1 MNGAALGLAG
11 ASYLDAGIAAVLLLS
26 AVMSAVRGFSI
37 ELLTALA
44 WVVGLT
50 VAWQFAAGAA
60 ALFPASLEAVELGGR
75 RFSLVEYHKP
85 LAGLL
90 LFLAVFFV
98 AGLLQRSRQSK
109 KTLRGDRVFGFLFG
123 LARGALLA
131 LVLTLVAGTTAF
143 PDSGLWQRSLLPP
156 YFVAVAEPL
165 VRLMPDTWQTFF
177 YYPPAPAPAPA

>member
-1 MNGAALGLAG
+1 MNGEPLGLAD
-11 ASYLDAGIAAVLLLS
+11 ASYLDVGIAAVLLLS

-143 PDSGLWQRSLLPP
+143 PASDLWQRSLLPP
-156 YFVAVAEPL
+156 YFVAAAEPI
-165 VRLMPDTWQTFF
+165 VSLMPEQWQTFF
-177 YYPPAPAPAPA
+177 HYPAPAPPA